1 LLIWTPADGRR
12 GSAPT
17 ETDPITDAFTES
29 ASANGRPPARYGPIC
44 DDVFLVRQKE
54 PQKGPTKD
62 LVKAGDDAWCTADR
76 PTRTRV
82 LEDADT

>member
-12 GSAPT
+12 GSAPA

-29 ASANGRPPARYGPIC
+29 ASTNGRPPARYGPIC
-44 DDVFLVRQKE
+44 SDVFLVRQEGPQEATKKE
-54 PQKGPTKD
+54 TA
-62 LVKAGDDAWCTADR
+62 KAEDDAWHTADR

-82 LEDADT
+82 LEDADS